1 MQEAGAIRLL
11 ALEDTMTREKAFQ
24 RLEAID
30 REVVMLEHMGS
41 VLSWDQEMGISKK
54 GLEERSVQMG
64 WLSSQAHEITCSN
77 EMGDLLSALDADRNN
92 PEGSGKDVFER
103 ALIRLRFRHWDKHRS
118 MPSSLVKAIS
128 EKACTSHESWVE
140 ARKQDD
146 WNMFKGDLQEIIAL
160 TREKESCYRRQGF
173 SGYDVLLDDFEVGMK
188 GSEVEALFS
197 SIKPK
202 LVSLVN
208 TLADK
213 NVDDD
218 FLKLDYPIAQQQEFS
233 KIVLQDMGF
242 DFSRGSSSVSVHPF
256 TSTLGSDDIRITTRY
271 TDPSV
276 LDSFSSTV
284 HEGGHALYEMGMNS
298 GRGKG
303 TSVANAASHGMHE
316 SQSRLWE
323 NMVAKSEGFWS
334 HYYPLFCTFFPS
346 QTEGVSLTQFL
357 QAANKV
363 QRSLIRVN
371 ADEVSY
377 SLHVMLR
384 FELEQQLLFGN
395 LSVDDL
401 PEAWNVKSEEM
412 LGVVPKTYAQ
422 GVLQDVHWSSGD
434 FGYFPTYALG
444 NLYGAQIWQRMN
456 KDLDVDFLMREG
468 RLSELHSYLDE
479 RIYRK
484 GSLLLPGALL
494 AEATGKPLDAKLF
507 TSYLDDKFSRLF
519 GN

>member
-1 MQEAGAIRLL
+1 
-11 ALEDTMTREKAFQ
+11 MTREKAFQ
-24 RLEAID
+24 RLEEID

-41 VLSWDQEMGISKK
+41 VLSWDQEMGISEK
-54 GLEERSVQMG
+54 GLEERSLQMG
-64 WLSSQAHEITCSN
+64 WLASQAHEKACNS
-77 EMGDLLSALDADRNN
+77 EMGDLLSALGADRQNV
-92 PEGSGKDVFER
+92 EGSGKDAFEK
-103 ALIRLRFRHWDKHRS
+103 ALIRIRFRHWDKHRS
-118 MPSSLVKAIS
+118 MSVSLVRAIS
-128 EKACTSHESWVE
+128 EKSSTSHESWVQ
-140 ARKQDD
+140 ARKSDD
-146 WNMFKGDLQEIIAL
+146 WNLFKGDLEEIIAL
-160 TREKESCYRRQGF
+160 VREKESCYRREGF
-173 SGYDVLLDDFEVGMK
+173 SGYDVLLDDFEGGMK
-188 GSEVEALFS
+188 SSEVEALFS
-197 SIKPK
+197 SIKGN
-202 LVSLVN
+202 LVSLVD
-208 TLADK
+208 THSDK
-213 NVDDD
+213 GVEDD
-218 FLKLDYPIAQQQEFS
+218 FLRLDYPIAQQEEFS
-233 KIVLQDMGF
+233 QIVLKDMGF
-242 DFSRGSSSVSVHPF
+242 DFSRGSRSVSVHPF

-298 GRGKG
+298 GRQKG

-323 NMVAKSEGFWS
+323 NMVAKGEGFWT

-346 QTEGVSLTQFL
+346 QTEGVSLTKFL

-384 FELEQQLLFGN
+384 FELEQELLFGS
-395 LSVDDL
+395 LTVDDL
-401 PEAWNVKSEEM
+401 PEAWNAKSQQL

-444 NLYGAQIWQRMN
+444 NLYGSQIWERMQ
-456 KDLDVDFLMREG
+456 KDLNVDSLLEQG
-468 RLSELHSYLDE
+468 KLQELHSYLNE
-479 RIYRK
+479 RIYTK
-484 GSLLLPGALL
+484 GSLLLPKDLL
-494 AEATGKPLDAKLF
+494 LEATGKPLDAKLF
-507 TSYLDDKFSRLF
+507 TSYLEDKFSRLF